1 MRKRY
6 CFLSLG
12 FAACILLQGC
22 TVLRAI
28 PQGKQQAARIVTE
41 ITIESA
47 EQEKSAR
54 TYTRP
59 EKIKAVLDYL
69 QALTL
74 TETPAD
80 PPDTEQDAVVTI
92 CLQYSNG
99 ETKNYYLAGDQYL
112 REGDQDW
119 KRLEAPPEKGL
130 ESILQSN
137 PSDVT

>member
-6 CFLSLG
+6 RFLSLG
-12 FAACILLQGC
+12 FAACLLLQGC
-22 TVLRAI
+22 TALRAV

-41 ITIESA
+41 ITIACA
-47 EQEKSAR
+47 EKEKSAR

-74 TETPAD
+74 TETPAE
-80 PPDTEQDAVVTI
+80 PPDAERDAVVTI
-92 CLQYSNG
+92 CLRYSNG
-99 ETKNYYLAGDQYL
+99 ESKNYYLAGDQYL
-112 REGDQDW
+112 REEDQDW
-119 KRLEAPPEKGL
+119 RRLEAPPEKGL